1 MLPEQVSY
9 RVWLVLPGLVISV
22 WKTRTSGMSTA
33 TPGEPDFFNKRNPER
48 DALERLMRNDRV
60 VISVITLM
68 EVRRGWNPE

>member
-1 MLPEQVSY
+1 
-9 RVWLVLPGLVISV
+9 
-22 WKTRTSGMSTA
+22 MSTA